1 VRSVALE
8 CMEDNRQRV
17 VRHGQGADQA
27 SVGDVQPQIRGRRDV
42 GFVRG
47 DRFPLVL
54 GGVVIDGHL
63 SARRVGPR
71 PKLPSILRKAR
82 ADVV

>member
-1 VRSVALE
+1 MRSVALE

-27 SVGDVQPQIRGRRDV
+27 SVGDVQPQIRGGGDV
-42 GFVRG
+42 SFVRG
-47 DRFPLVL
+47 DGFPLVL
-54 GGVVIDGHL
+54 RCVVIDGHL
-63 SARRVGPR
+63 STRRVGPR
-71 PKLPSILRKAR
+71 PKLPSIVREAR